1 MRKQFHTGDPTPP
14 PHSIIQEVKK
24 TKRFTMSIFSA
35 QGQSVDG
42 KITM

>member
-1 MRKQFHTGDPTPP
+1 MRKQFHTSDPTPP
-14 PHSIIQEVKK
+14 LLNYRGSQENQ
-24 TKRFTMSIFSA
+24 RFTMSIFSA